1 MSSSPSCAKPIAV
14 GHDSSRSSTA
24 LGSPE
29 GHSEISVSGANEG
42 VGSRRGWIVV
52 NDETREGQHE
62 SSIVGR
68 GIYLIRLPCIRGVV
82 RGRLRLGPE

>member
-1 MSSSPSCAKPIAV
+1 M
-14 GHDSSRSSTA
+14 
-24 LGSPE
+24 
-29 GHSEISVSGANEG
+29 SGANEG